1 MAFSWRHNGSSPVDD
16 VSIPVAQ
23 APIPD
28 VWAQYAGRRR
38 ARVRNSEQKFSEM
51 IGTRL
56 YDPDDKDSFDGQIDA
71 EAADWSTED
80 VTTHGRYRSE
90 IGERLAGA
98 ENEVTRTTKKLAAAE
113 AELRD
118 ADQKVLNALQLGGLP
133 TSMPTTNRKD
143 EGADITDLA
152 TISHSA
158 QSTGRWGD
166 LVAMLRVHNPWW
178 SWLLVGLAVG
188 GDIAAFYVVLERLLQ
203 SYPVVTAVAVIA
215 VAAVAVLLSH
225 ATGRSWRRRVARDPD
240 RSDISLW
247 VPLGGW
253 TLLGIATA
261 SARLFFGN
269 LSAQTVVFG
278 APAASTVNGD
288 SQAILSAVI
297 FLALYIGSG
306 ICAMYTSYEAY
317 NPAATAYR
325 LALLLRDKAQREL
338 ARWAGMCSA
347 AQARKACIEK
357 VDARAGKRLERAE
370 RVTYNEVVGVKHFVR
385 HRMAENTDNPRG
397 LALFMDDAPEP
408 VKISAEDDL

>member
-1 MAFSWRHNGSSPVDD
+1 M
-16 VSIPVAQ
+16 
-23 APIPD
+23 
-28 VWAQYAGRRR
+28 
-38 ARVRNSEQKFSEM
+38 
-51 IGTRL
+51 
-56 YDPDDKDSFDGQIDA
+56 
-71 EAADWSTED
+71 
-80 VTTHGRYRSE
+80 
-90 IGERLAGA
+90 
-98 ENEVTRTTKKLAAAE
+98 
-113 AELRD
+113 
-118 ADQKVLNALQLGGLP
+118 
-133 TSMPTTNRKD
+133 
-143 EGADITDLA
+143 
-152 TISHSA
+152 
-158 QSTGRWGD
+158 
-166 LVAMLRVHNPWW
+166 
-178 SWLLVGLAVG
+178 
-188 GDIAAFYVVLERLLQ
+188 
-203 SYPVVTAVAVIA
+203 IA

-278 APAASTVNGD
+278 APAASTANGD

-338 ARWAGMCSA
+338 ARWAGRCSA
-347 AQARKACIEK
+347 AQARKVCIEK
-357 VDARAGKRLERAE
+357 EDARAGKRLERAE